1 MTINIT
7 NSPLVVYT
15 RLSPNNSGRRVHVI
29 DRITPHC
36 VVGQCTAE
44 GLGDWFANPSSKCS
58 ANYGIDRDGRVA
70 LYVDEGDRSWCSSSN
85 ENDQRAVT
93 IECASDATAP
103 FAFRDGVYK
112 KLIELCIDICRR
124 NGKRKL
130 LWFGEKEKSL
140 AYEPSAD
147 EMVLTVHRWFAAK
160 DCPGEWLYSRLGE
173 LADAVTR
180 GLAGE
185 DVGEDEASVPVKPNY
200 TPPIKNPI
208 TATFPPDPSVF
219 LIQLIMQYNGY
230 WDKPDGH
237 KSKAFFD
244 KLEQF
249 VQDMKSC

>member
-1 MTINIT
+1 MNST
-7 NSPLVVYT
+7 NSPLAVYT
-15 RLSPNNSGRRVHVI
+15 KLSPNNSGRRVHAI

-44 GLGDWFANPSSKCS
+44 SLGEWFANPSSKCS

-103 FAFRDGVYK
+103 YAFRDVVYE
-112 KLIELCIDICRR
+112 KLVELCIDICRR

-130 LWFGEKEKSL
+130 LWLGEKNKSL
-140 AYEPSAD
+140 AYEPAGD

-160 DCPGEWLYSRLGE
+160 ECPGEWLYSRLGE

-180 GLAGE
+180 GLAG
-185 DVGEDEASVPVKPNY
+185 DGEDTAITPVRPNY

-208 TATFPPDPSVF
+208 SATFPPDPSVF
-219 LIQLIMQYNGY
+219 ILQMVMQFNGY
-230 WDKPDGH
+230 WDERPTGH
-237 KSKAFFD
+237 KSKQFFD
-244 KLEQF
+244 KLEEF
-249 VQDMKSC
+249 VRDMKSC